1 MFARW
6 WRLDEEGR
14 QGVWRLYGV
23 FTAFMCIGSCVGAAA
38 WAVNMVSSKAFYTFG
53 RYVYSVSFGGPN
65 NVYTPVELASMAKYS
80 QVSIAAF
87 QLLYSVEFLC
97 LSIVKLFVLDR
108 MEDFFVELRDK
119 ERWAKAGRVVMTLV
133 VAGGVVGTGGNIVS
147 VVSRLQA
154 AGFANSAESAL
165 AAQNFLQAFPLVQ
178 KFAESVESAVKA
190 QSIQEFS
197 EIAVLLILIAAFVVV
212 GVMCAR
218 RVDSSLALMTP
229 HASAKAKYMRR
240 QIVVTVVVVFV
251 TFLLRSTY
259 TSMIAIA
266 SALQDSGRYCASICS
281 ILPQEN
287 CLIPFNMYTH
297 MYFYLFY
304 SPEFQLLVVLISSP
318 LALLVAL
325 WGMTSGRTL
334 HAMRESRRQM
344 ESIRS
349 MMLRGEA

>member
-1 MFARW
+1 
-6 WRLDEEGR
+6 
-14 QGVWRLYGV
+14 
-23 FTAFMCIGSCVGAAA
+23 
-38 WAVNMVSSKAFYTFG
+38 
-53 RYVYSVSFGGPN
+53 
-65 NVYTPVELASMAKYS
+65 
-80 QVSIAAF
+80 
-87 QLLYSVEFLC
+87 
-97 LSIVKLFVLDR
+97 
-108 MEDFFVELRDK
+108 MEDFFVESRDK

-133 VAGGVVGTGGNIVS
+133 VAGGVVGIGGNIVS
-147 VVSRLQA
+147 VVYRLQA
-154 AGFANSAESAL
+154 AGFANSAGSAF
-165 AAQNFLQAFPLVQ
+165 AAQQPLPAALLVE
-178 KFAESVESAVKA
+178 KFAERVESAVKA
-190 QSIQEFS
+190 QSAQEFS
-197 EIAVLLILIAAFVVV
+197 EIAVLLILIAAFFVV

-229 HASAKAKYMRR
+229 HAGAKAKYMRR
-240 QIVVTVVVVFV
+240 QIVVTAVVVFV

-266 SALQDSGRYCASICS
+266 SALQDSGRYCSSICS
-281 ILPQEN
+281 ILPLEN
-287 CLIPFNMYTH
+287 CQNPFNMYTH
-297 MYFYLFY
+297 VYLYLNY

>member
-1 MFARW
+1 M
-6 WRLDEEGR
+6 
-14 QGVWRLYGV
+14 
-23 FTAFMCIGSCVGAAA
+23 M
-38 WAVNMVSSKAFYTFG
+38 
-53 RYVYSVSFGGPN
+53 
-65 NVYTPVELASMAKYS
+65 
-80 QVSIAAF
+80 
-87 QLLYSVEFLC
+87 
-97 LSIVKLFVLDR
+97 
-108 MEDFFVELRDK
+108 
-119 ERWAKAGRVVMTLV
+119 LV
-133 VAGGVVGTGGNIVS
+133 VAGGVVGIGGNIVS
-147 VVSRLQA
+147 VVYRLQA
-154 AGFANSAESAL
+154 AGFANSAGSAFV
-165 AAQNFLQAFPLVQ
+165 AQKPLQAASLVE
-178 KFAESVESAVKA
+178 KFAERVESAVKA

-218 RVDSSLALMTP
+218 RVNSSLALMT
-229 HASAKAKYMRR
+229 ALAGAKAKYLRR

-281 ILPQEN
+281 TLPQE
-287 CLIPFNMYTH
+287 LICPHPFNMYTH
-297 MYFYLFY
+297 MYLYLNY

-334 HAMRESRRQM
+334 HAMRESRKQM

>member
-53 RYVYSVSFGGPN
+53 RYVYKFDQPDS
-65 NVYTPVELASMAKYS
+65 VYTPVELASMANYS

-108 MEDFFVELRDK
+108 MEDFFVETRDK

-133 VAGGVVGTGGNIVS
+133 VAGGVVGIGGNIVS
-147 VVSRLQA
+147 VVYRLQA
-154 AGFANSAESAL
+154 AGFANSAESAFAAKNIMQAVPL
-165 AAQNFLQAFPLVQ
+165 AE
-178 KFAESVESAVKA
+178 KFAERVESAVKA

-218 RVDSSLALMTP
+218 RVNSSLALMTP

-240 QIVVTVVVVFV
+240 QIVVTAFVVFV
-251 TFLLRSTY
+251 TFLLRSIY

-266 SALQDSGRYCASICS
+266 SALQDSGRYCATICS
-281 ILPQEN
+281 SFPQDFL
-287 CLIPFNMYTH
+287 CPKPLNMYTH
-297 MYFYLFY
+297 MYFYLNY